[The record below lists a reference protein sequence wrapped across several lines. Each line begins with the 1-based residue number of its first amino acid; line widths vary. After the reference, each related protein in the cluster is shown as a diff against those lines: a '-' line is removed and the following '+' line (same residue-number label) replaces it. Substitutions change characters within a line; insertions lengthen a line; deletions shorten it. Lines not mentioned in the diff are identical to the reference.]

1 MNPSSPF
8 RARPLAAA
16 LAIAT
21 AVSLSTAAQESEE
34 AELGWAAS
42 GELSFVAAAGNTETS
57 SLGLRATATRTWE
70 EMLFKIE
77 GGALRVEQT
86 ERTHRAVGPPGA
98 VVLLE
103 DEDSVLT
110 ADNQFLRARLDRE
123 IGERLLAF
131 AGAGWERDEL
141 AGIADRLSVA
151 TGLGHAWADREDFVS
166 RTTYG
171 VTYTW
176 EESTAGREDAFAG
189 LRASWDL
196 LRRLTPTTV
205 FTNALVVDQNLEETS
220 DVRVDE
226 LASVAVSISERLAL
240 KVSAQL
246 KLDTDPA
253 FLAVPREE
261 PAGTPTGDVVLV
273 ELDELDSVLS
283 AALVVSF

>member
-1 MNPSSPF
+1 MNPTRPS
-8 RARPLAAA
+8 RARPLAAVAFAAA
-16 LAIAT
+16 LSLT
-21 AVSLSTAAQESEE
+21 AAAQETDEPD
-34 AELGWAAS
+34 LGWAATA
-42 GELSFVAAAGNTETS
+42 ELSFVAAAGNTETS
-57 SLGLRATATRTWE
+57 SLGLRATGTRTWQ
-70 EMLFKIE
+70 EMLLKVE
-77 GGALRVEQT
+77 AGALRVEQT
-86 ERTHRAVGPPGA
+86 ERTHRAVGPPGG
-98 VVLLE
+98 VVLVE
-103 DEDSVLT
+103 EEDSVLT
-110 ADNQFLRARLDRE
+110 ADNQFLRGRLDRE

-151 TGLGHAWADREDFVS
+151 TGLGHVWADREDFTS

-176 EESTAGREDAFAG
+176 EESTAGRKEDFAG
-189 LRASWDL
+189 LRVGWDL

-220 DVRVDE
+220 DLRVEE
-226 LASVAVSISERLAL
+226 LASVAVTISERLAL

-246 KLDTDPA
+246 KLDAEPA
-253 FLAVPREE
+253 LLEVPREE

-273 ELDELDSVLS
+273 ELEELDTVLS

>member
-1 MNPSSPF
+1 MNLSLPS

-16 LAIAT
+16 LAFAA
-21 AVSLSTAAQESEE
+21 AVSLSAAAQEAEE
-34 AELGWAAS
+34 PELGWAATAQ
-42 GELSFVAAAGNTETS
+42 LSLVAAAGNTETS

-70 EMLFKIE
+70 EMLLKLE
-77 GGALRVEQT
+77 AGALRVEQT
-86 ERTHRAVGPPGA
+86 ERTHRAVGPPDA
-98 VVLLE
+98 VVLVE
-103 DEDSVLT
+103 EEDSVLT
-110 ADNQFLRARLDRE
+110 ADNQFLRGRLDRE

-151 TGLGHAWADREDFVS
+151 TGLGHVWAEREDFVS

-176 EESTAGREDAFAG
+176 EESTAGREDDFAG
-189 LRASWDL
+189 LRAGWDL

-220 DVRVDE
+220 DLRVEE
-226 LASVAVSISERLAL
+226 LASVAVTISDRLAL
-240 KVSAQL
+240 KVSAHL
-246 KLDTDPA
+246 KLDADPA
-253 FLAVPREE
+253 LLEVPREE
-261 PAGTPTGDVVLV
+261 PEGTPTGDVVLV
-273 ELDELDSVLS
+273 ELDELDTVLS

>member
-1 MNPSSPF
+1 MNPPLPA

-16 LAIAT
+16 LALAA
-21 AVSLSTAAQESEE
+21 AVCLSAAAQEAEE
-34 AELGWAAS
+34 PELGWAATA
-42 GELSFVAAAGNTETS
+42 ELSLVAAAGNTETS

-70 EMLFKIE
+70 EMLLKVE
-77 GGALRVEQT
+77 SGALRVEQT
-86 ERTHRAVGPPGA
+86 ERTRRAVGPPGA
-98 VVLLE
+98 VVLVE

-110 ADNQFLRARLDRE
+110 ADNQFLRGRLDRE

-151 TGLGHAWADREDFVS
+151 TGLGHVWADREDFTS

-176 EESTAGREDAFAG
+176 EESTAGRDEDFAG
-189 LRASWDL
+189 LRVGWDL

-205 FTNALVVDQNLEETS
+205 FTNTLVVDENLEDTS
-220 DVRVDE
+220 DLRVEE
-226 LASVAVSISERLAL
+226 LASVAVTISERLAL

-246 KLDTDPA
+246 ELDAEPA
-253 FLAVPREE
+253 FLEVPREE
-261 PAGTPTGDVVLV
+261 PAGTPSGDVVLV

>member
-1 MNPSSPF
+1 MSSPSPS
-8 RARPLAAA
+8 RARPLSVA
-16 LAIAT
+16 LAFAA
-21 AVSLSTAAQESEE
+21 AVSLSAAAQEAEE
-34 AELGWAAS
+34 PDLGWAAAA
-42 GELSFVAAAGNTETS
+42 ELSLVAAAGNTETS

-70 EMLFKIE
+70 EMLLKLE
-77 GGALRVEQT
+77 AGALRVEQT
-86 ERTHRAVGPPGA
+86 ERSHRAVGPPGS
-98 VVLLE
+98 VELVE
-103 DEDSVLT
+103 EEDSVLT
-110 ADNQFLRARLDRE
+110 ADNQFLRGRLDRE

-151 TGLGHAWADREDFVS
+151 TGLGHVWADREDFVS

-176 EESTAGREDAFAG
+176 EESTAGREEDFAG
-189 LRASWDL
+189 LRAGWDL

-220 DVRVDE
+220 DLRVEE
-226 LASVAVSISERLAL
+226 LASVAVTISERLAL

-246 KLDTDPA
+246 KLDADPA
-253 FLAVPREE
+253 FLEVPRED

-273 ELDELDSVLS
+273 ELDELDTVLS

>member
-1 MNPSSPF
+1 MNLSLPS

-16 LAIAT
+16 LAFAA
-21 AVSLSTAAQESEE
+21 AVSLSAAAQEAEE
-34 AELGWAAS
+34 PELGWAATA
-42 GELSFVAAAGNTETS
+42 ELSLVAAAGNTETS

-70 EMLFKIE
+70 EMLLKLE
-77 GGALRVEQT
+77 AGALRVEQT
-86 ERTHRAVGPPGA
+86 ERTHRAVGPPDA
-98 VVLLE
+98 VVLVE
-103 DEDSVLT
+103 EEDSVLT
-110 ADNQFLRARLDRE
+110 ADNQFLRGRLDRE

-151 TGLGHAWADREDFVS
+151 TGLGHVWAEREDFVS

-176 EESTAGREDAFAG
+176 EESTAGREDDFAG
-189 LRASWDL
+189 LRAGWDL

-220 DVRVDE
+220 DLRVEE
-226 LASVAVSISERLAL
+226 LASVAVTISDRLAL
-240 KVSAQL
+240 KVSAHL
-246 KLDTDPA
+246 KLDADPA
-253 FLAVPREE
+253 LLEVPREE
-261 PAGTPTGDVVLV
+261 PEGTPTGDVVLV
-273 ELDELDSVLS
+273 ELDELDTVLS